1 MQENELKEVQAE
13 EVASNAPEKENSK
26 KSFIKEY
33 FKGMKYD
40 FIQSFKYNNMKL
52 AGLLIL
58 IPGAIFGFF
67 LVFHTVVVNSISVD
81 STAGTDYMADL
92 SGFELFIM
100 MLFAI
105 LNIFTGFSVM
115 NKRNLGSVIA
125 ASVTSALV
133 VAAGVMYF
141 VTVFRWMAG
150 VNAYFNRLDEF
161 TAALEAHGKAGG
173 QAQLEAYARPYMLLA
188 NGVEQVEPLTGQS
201 WYVYAIPAGKR
212 VSEYFDYNFV
222 LSFLS
227 VGACMICSIIGC
239 ILGFK
244 NYDRNYQKVDR

>member
-1 MQENELKEVQAE
+1 MQENELKDVQAE
-13 EVASNAPEKENSK
+13 EVTSNLPKENEK

-33 FKGMKYD
+33 FRGMKYD

-67 LVFHTVVVNSISVD
+67 LTFHTVVVNSISVD
-81 STAGTDYMADL
+81 ATDGAQFMADL
-92 SGFELFIM
+92 SGFELFMM

-150 VNAYFNRLDEF
+150 VNAYYARLDEF
-161 TAALEAHGKAGG
+161 TAALENAGRAGDKA
-173 QAQLEAYARPYMLLA
+173 ALESYAKPFMLLV
-188 NGVEQVEPLTGQS
+188 NGVERVEPFTGQS

-222 LSFLS
+222 LSLLS
-227 VGACMICSIIGC
+227 VGACMICSVLGC